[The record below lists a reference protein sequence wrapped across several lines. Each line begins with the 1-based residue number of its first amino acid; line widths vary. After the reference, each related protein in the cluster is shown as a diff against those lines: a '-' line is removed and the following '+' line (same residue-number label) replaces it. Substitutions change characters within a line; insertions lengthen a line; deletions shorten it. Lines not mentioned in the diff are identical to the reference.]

1 MFLTEP
7 RRSFHSLGVATWE
20 ELSSSVARDLQELYF
35 KVKLLLVRRLY
46 LPVVLLTE
54 IRSLLYDG
62 ASPCIALKVINKTL
76 ENNSILKVPIKW
88 KIGIKFYVLVLK
100 NFLILKDGV

>member
-7 RRSFHSLGVATWE
+7 GRSFHSLGAATRKE
-20 ELSSSVARDLQELYF
+20 RSPSVARDLQELYF

-54 IRSLLYDG
+54 IGSLLHDG
-62 ASPCIALKVINKTL
+62 ARPCIALKVINKTL
-76 ENNSILKVPIKW
+76 KIILNLT
-88 KIGIKFYVLVLK
+88 GSQCNDLRR
-100 NFLILKDGV
+100 GVM